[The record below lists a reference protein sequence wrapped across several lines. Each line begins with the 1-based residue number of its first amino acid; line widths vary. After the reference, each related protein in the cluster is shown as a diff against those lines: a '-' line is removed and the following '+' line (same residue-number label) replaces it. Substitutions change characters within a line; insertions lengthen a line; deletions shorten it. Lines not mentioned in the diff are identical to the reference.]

1 MNGLPVLALAIF
13 VGAPQPKDAPKSP
26 DPPTLVGDW
35 VCTGITDGG
44 RVNTTDVEAPIEIE
58 FTADGKIRFTKKG
71 KAEPDGTYTAD
82 PKTDP
87 PAMDLTLEPG
97 GGLLR
102 GIYKVEG
109 GTLTVCCEDVDRGT
123 RPERFAA
130 PAGTKLM
137 LLAFT
142 RIVPKKE

>member
-13 VGAPQPKDAPKSP
+13 VAAPQPKDPPKSP
-26 DPPTLVGDW
+26 DPPALVGAW

-44 RVNTTDVEAPIEIE
+44 RVNTTDVEARIEIE
-58 FTADGKIRFTKKG
+58 FTADWKIRINKKG
-71 KAEPDGTYTAD
+71 MAEPGGTYTAD

-102 GIYKVEG
+102 GIYMVEG
-109 GTLTVCCEDVDRGT
+109 DTLTVCCEDVDRGT
-123 RPERFAA
+123 RPKRFAA
-130 PAGTKLM
+130 PPGTKL
-137 LLAFT
+137 LLLTFT
-142 RIVPKKE
+142 RFAPKKE